1 MSVNKNQIAKVGFNV
16 GMLLG
21 SAVRHVR
28 LAAGCCTLAQ
38 EHIEKLQPELDPD
51 SLGAQNLAA
60 LAAVITRFSAQLE
73 AASVCVD
80 AIDPAKE
87 PEVLPPEPL
96 EFPGPTE
103 PTVEGGA

>member
-28 LAAGCCTLAQ
+28 LAAGCCTMAQ
-38 EHIEKLQPELDPD
+38 EHIEKIQPQLDPT
-51 SLGAQNLAA
+51 SLGAQNLAT
-60 LAAVITRFSAQLE
+60 LAAVIKQLSAQLE
-73 AASVCVD
+73 AASTCVD

-96 EFPGPTE
+96 AFQGPFD
-103 PTVEGGA
+103 PSNEGGA

>member
-1 MSVNKNQIAKVGFNV
+1 VSVNKNQIAKVGFNV

-28 LAAGCCTLAQ
+28 LAAGCCTMAQ
-38 EHIEKLQPELDPD
+38 EHIEKVQPQLDPN

-73 AASVCVD
+73 AASVCVHD
-80 AIDPAKE
+80 IDPEKG
-87 PEVLPPEPL
+87 PEVRPPAPL
-96 EFPGPTE
+96 EFPGTAE